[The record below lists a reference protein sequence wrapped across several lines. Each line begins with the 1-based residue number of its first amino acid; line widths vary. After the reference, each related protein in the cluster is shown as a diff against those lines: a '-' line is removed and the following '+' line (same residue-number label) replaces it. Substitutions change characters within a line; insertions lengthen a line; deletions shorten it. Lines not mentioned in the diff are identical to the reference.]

1 MRAGVVRSA
10 GIDSDADLAPS
21 LDAPPPEA
29 DADILRQLR
38 YMYDAGGWVLL
49 ESAIADLPAD
59 LRWLLESDAVTVTQ
73 LAALHGA
80 LGVTSVADLHDAVRL
95 GSVASVAGPQP

>member
-1 MRAGVVRSA
+1 
-10 GIDSDADLAPS
+10 
-21 LDAPPPEA
+21 
-29 DADILRQLR
+29 
-38 YMYDAGGWVLL
+38 MYDAGGWVLL

-59 LRWLLESDAVTVTQ
+59 LRWLLESDAVTIAQ

-95 GSVASVAGPQP
+95 GSVGSVAGLEP